1 MMVCVCTAW
10 HRMAWHC
17 IDLFIDPVVVLSYD
31 DLSLSTGNIQD
42 GNYTVLE
49 WIHPYSSGH
58 EPSINTYN
66 HTDSH
71 TYSIQ
76 YKYMRDRTCMTYNPY
91 STYNIQYIHTY
102 ECRTSTV
109 HCTYRQS
116 VQSVEYI

>member
-1 MMVCVCTAW
+1 MMVCVCVCVCTAW

-17 IDLFIDPVVVLSYD
+17 IDLFIDPVVLLSYD

-66 HTDSH
+66 HT
-71 TYSIQ
+71 YSIQ
-76 YKYMRDRTCMTYNPY
+76 Y
-91 STYNIQYIHTY
+91 
-102 ECRTSTV
+102 
-109 HCTYRQS
+109 
-116 VQSVEYI
+116 